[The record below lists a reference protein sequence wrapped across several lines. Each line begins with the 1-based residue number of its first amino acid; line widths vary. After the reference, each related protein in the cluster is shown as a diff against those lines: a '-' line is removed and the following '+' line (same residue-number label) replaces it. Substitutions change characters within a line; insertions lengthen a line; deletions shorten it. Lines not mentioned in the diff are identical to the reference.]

1 MELRQ
6 LEYLVAVAEEANF
19 TRAAS
24 KVHVAQPG
32 VSAQVRQLEHELGQP
47 LFDRSGRRVRLTNVG
62 VAVLPY
68 ARAALDR
75 DSGVAAPNA
84 TFRTAT
90 HLATVEVI
98 DDLLIG
104 VSKDQPKVSGTMTIF
119 YANGF
124 TIFTPALLKSLTL
137 RVATV
142 MP

>member
-1 MELRQ
+1 LRA
-6 LEYLVAVAEEANF
+6 LEWAPEHSLPADQRRSLARSQF
-19 TRAAS
+19 TCR
-24 KVHVAQPG
+24 HP
-32 VSAQVRQLEHELGQP
+32 
-47 LFDRSGRRVRLTNVG
+47 VG
-62 VAVLPY
+62 WA
-68 ARAALDR
+68 DR
-75 DSGVAAPNA
+75 DFGVAAPNA

-104 VSKDQPKVSGTMTIF
+104 VSKDQPKVSGTMKIF

-142 MP
+142 MS

>member
-47 LFDRSGRRVRLTNVG
+47 LFDRSGRRVRLTNV
-62 VAVLPY
+62 
-68 ARAALDR
+68 
-75 DSGVAAPNA
+75 
-84 TFRTAT
+84 
-90 HLATVEVI
+90 VEVI

>member
-68 ARAALDR
+68 ARAALDA
-75 DSGVAAPNA
+75 VARA
-84 TFRTAT
+84 R
-90 HLATVEVI
+90 LAVNELAGPRSTPVRFPT
-98 DDLLIG
+98 LSLSYQLTRKQASRFLCTTLI
-104 VSKDQPKVSGTMTIF
+104 
-119 YANGF
+119 
-124 TIFTPALLKSLTL
+124 PA
-137 RVATV
+137 
-142 MP
+142 